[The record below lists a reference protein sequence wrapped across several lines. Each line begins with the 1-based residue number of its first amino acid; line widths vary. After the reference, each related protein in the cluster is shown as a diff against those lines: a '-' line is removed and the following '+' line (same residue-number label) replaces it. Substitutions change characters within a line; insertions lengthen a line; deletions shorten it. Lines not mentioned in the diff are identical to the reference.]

1 MAKNVLADKAN
12 SPSNSDKAR
21 SALKAIK
28 SVRTVE
34 GGGFIVNR
42 AFPTHF
48 ISELDPF
55 LLLDEMSAADYGP
68 GQAKGAPNHP
78 HRGFETVTYTLEG
91 IFQHKDLNGHTGKL
105 GPGDV

>member
-12 SPSNSDKAR
+12 SPSNADKAR
-21 SALKAIK
+21 SALKVIK

-42 AFPTHF
+42 AFPAHF

-55 LLLDEMSAADYGP
+55 LLLDEMGPAD
-68 GQAKGAPNHP
+68 
-78 HRGFETVTYTLEG
+78 
-91 IFQHKDLNGHTGKL
+91 
-105 GPGDV
+105 